1 MKRAKVAILTILL
14 MILVWSLAPQP
25 AVACGGLFCQTS
37 PVDQNAER
45 IIFSDNGD
53 GTITTLV
60 QIQYTGSAPD
70 FSWILPLPSAI
81 SNDDIA
87 VPDGA
92 DAAFT
97 ELELATNPRYIP
109 PPLPA
114 CAEIAIPDMV
124 VESSEGGGV
133 EIFASGEVGPFGFVV
148 IGSEDPDAL
157 LNWLRDNE
165 YRVEPA
171 MEPLID
177 VYVEEQ
183 MVFLAMRLLPGE
195 DADSITPIEVT
206 YRAERPMIPLRLT
219 AVAANPDMAVLV
231 WFFGEAPVRPE
242 NYAHMEIP
250 DEAITFW
257 DFGGNNY
264 RSLVSRYA
272 NEHNGQAFITEYAQP
287 TANLAFNEPLLN
299 ELAQKHRYLS
309 RLNTVISPEEMTL
322 DPVFAFDSSLPD
334 VSNVHDLSETTG
346 QYECERAAATSGVV
360 AAVDE
365 VLRGEEAVAAQNDP
379 LTYQPSLTARLVT
392 GGAVLLCVGLVL
404 GAAVVGVFLL
414 GRSSLRSE

>member
-1 MKRAKVAILTILL
+1 MKQRKTLFLIGLL
-14 MILVWSLAPQP
+14 MILAWSQAPQP
-25 AVACGGLFCQTS
+25 VAACGGLFCQNS

-53 GTITTLV
+53 GTITALI
-60 QIQYTGSAPD
+60 QIQYSGSAPD
-70 FSWILPLPSAI
+70 FSWILPMPSAI
-81 SNDDIA
+81 TNDDIA
-87 VPDGA
+87 VPEGA

-97 ELELATNPRYIP
+97 ELEIATNPRYIS
-109 PPLPA
+109 PPLPE
-114 CAEIAIPDMV
+114 CAEMVMADMAF
-124 VESSEGGGV
+124 EAEEGGV
-133 EIFASGEVGPFGFVV
+133 EIFAEGEVGPFGFVV

-157 LNWLRDNE
+157 INWLRENE

-195 DADSITPIEVT
+195 GADSITPIEVT
-206 YRAERPMIPLRLT
+206 YRSAQPMIPLRLT
-219 AVAANPDMAVLV
+219 AVAALPDMAVLV
-231 WFFGEAPVRPE
+231 WFFGDAPVRPE

-272 NEHNGQAFITEYAQP
+272 NENNGQAFVTEYAQP
-287 TANLAFNEPLLN
+287 TANLTFNEPLLN
-299 ELAQKHRYLS
+299 ELAQKHRYLT

-334 VSNVHDLSETTG
+334 ISNIHDLSETTG
-346 QYECERAAATSGVV
+346 QYACERDAATSGVV

-365 VLRGEEAVAAQNDP
+365 ALRGEEAVAEQNDVLP
-379 LTYQPSLTARLVT
+379 YQPSLGARLVT

-404 GAAVVGVFLL
+404 GIAVVGAFLL